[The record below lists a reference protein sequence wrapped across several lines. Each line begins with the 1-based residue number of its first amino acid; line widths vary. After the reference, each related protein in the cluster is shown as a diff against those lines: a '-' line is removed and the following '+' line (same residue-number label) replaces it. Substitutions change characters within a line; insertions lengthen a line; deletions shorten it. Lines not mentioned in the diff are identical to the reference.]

1 MAYVVLKTLH
11 VLSVTL
17 FFGAGLASVLV
28 KLHAD
33 RSGDPRVI
41 AFALRSVVF
50 ADWVLTIPSGVMLP
64 LTGFGMVWIAGHD
77 WRSGWLAVG
86 TVLYVVAGVSWLPA
100 WRLQFRMRNA
110 ADQAVRA
117 GAPLTSDYARWTRIW
132 ALLGVPAF
140 IATVGAIWVMVAKG
154 LAVG

>member
-41 AFALRSVVF
+41 AFAQHRPGS
-50 ADWVLTIPSGVMLP
+50 
-64 LTGFGMVWIAGHD
+64 
-77 WRSGWLAVG
+77 
-86 TVLYVVAGVSWLPA
+86 
-100 WRLQFRMRNA
+100 
-110 ADQAVRA
+110 VRA
-117 GAPLTSDYARWTRIW
+117 AARSPL
-132 ALLGVPAF
+132 
-140 IATVGAIWVMVAKG
+140 
-154 LAVG
+154 